1 MVKYLKSLTIL
12 SLFFILMSMPL
23 LAQQEEKTFNPQM
36 ASLFKL
42 AMIVGGAI
50 ITLAAAAGAYC
61 QAKAI
66 SSACEGISRNP
77 AGSPTIRFILI
88 LGLVLIE
95 TLVIYALFIAIF
107 IVMIQWGNYY

>member
-1 MVKYLKSLTIL
+1 MILALFLVLTAL
-12 SLFFILMSMPL
+12 PL
-23 LAQQEEKTFNPQM
+23 LAQEGERAFNPQK
-36 ASLFKL
+36 APLFKI
-42 AMIVGGAI
+42 AIIVGGAI
-50 ITLAAAAGAYC
+50 ITIAAAAGAFC

-66 SSACEGISRNP
+66 SSALEGISRNP
-77 AGSPTIRFILI
+77 ASAPHIRFLLI

>member
-1 MVKYLKSLTIL
+1 MAKLLKPLTIL
-12 SLFFILMSMPL
+12 TLFLILMSMPL
-23 LAQQEEKTFNPQM
+23 LAQEEERTFNPQKTP
-36 ASLFKL
+36 LFRL
-42 AMIVGGAI
+42 AIIVGGAI
-50 ITLAAAAGAYC
+50 ITLAAAAGAFC

-77 AGSPTIRFILI
+77 ASAPHIRFLLI

-95 TLVIYALFIAIF
+95 TLVIYALFISIF